1 MPERNSGLARGRFWM
16 DMLLRQ
22 QESPHAGGAY
32 TRNHDAQL
40 LLSRVIQSRLSH
52 HCDRGVE

>member
-1 MPERNSGLARGRFWM
+1 M